1 MIKLL
6 QIPDDEKRNIYQAV
20 SNEIGVPP
28 QVVEKDV
35 WVTLMLRMVFSSE
48 LTPHLIFKGGT
59 SLSKAFD
66 LIKRFSEDIDL
77 GIDRRYLGFEGEL
90 SKGQIR
96 KLRRASH
103 TFVSGELIGILK
115 KQLDEYGVDDSLYE
129 LVVENTQISDQDPET
144 ILVNYKSLYEE
155 NEIPYLQPKVKI
167 EVSARSLIEPYQEV
181 ELQSWIDDQYPDAT
195 FTDGSFPVN
204 TTDPQKTFLE
214 KLILLHEEF
223 QKPKEKVRHFRM
235 SRHFYDIGQI
245 LKTEHSKLALEN
257 QELFESIIAHRK
269 ALTPIK
275 TTDYDTLTL
284 ESINI
289 VPPNEHLDNFKAD
302 YKEMIGSMIQGESGE
317 FEDLMNEILKKLN

>member
-1 MIKLL
+1 MIKFS
-6 QIPDDEKRNIYQAV
+6 QIPDDEKRKIYQDV

-28 QVVEKDV
+28 QAVEKDV

-48 LTPHLIFKGGT
+48 LAPYLIFKGGT

-103 TFVSGELIGILK
+103 TFVSGELMGILK
-115 KQLDEYGVDDSLYE
+115 KQLDEYGIDDSLYE

-195 FTDGSFPVN
+195 FTDGSFPVSA
-204 TTDPQKTFLE
+204 TDPQKTFLE

-245 LKTEHSKLALEN
+245 LKTEHGKLALEN

-269 ALTPIK
+269 ALTPMK
-275 TTDYDTLTL
+275 TTDYDTLNL

-289 VPPNEHLDNFKAD
+289 VPADEHLDNFKAD

-317 FEDLMNEILKKLN
+317 FEDLLNEILKKFK

>member
-1 MIKLL
+1 MNKFL
-6 QIPDDEKRNIYQAV
+6 QIPDGEKRKIFQDV

-28 QVVEKDV
+28 QAVEKDV
-35 WVTLMLRMVFSSE
+35 WVTLMLKMIFSSE
-48 LTPHLIFKGGT
+48 LAPHLIFKGGT

-77 GIDRRYLGFEGEL
+77 GIDRKHLGFEGEL

-103 TFVSGELIGILK
+103 TFVSSELMELLK
-115 KQLDEYGVDDSLYE
+115 KQLDEYGVAEDLYE

-144 ILVNYKSLYEE
+144 ILVNYKSLYQD
-155 NEIPYLQPKVKI
+155 NEISYLQPKVKI
-167 EVSARSLIEPYQEV
+167 EVSARSLIEPFQKV

-195 FTDGSFPVN
+195 FTEGSFPVSA
-204 TTDPQKTFLE
+204 TDPQKTCLE

-223 QKPKEKVRHFRM
+223 QKPTEKVRYFRM

-245 LKTEHSKLALEN
+245 LKTEHGKSALAN

-269 ALTPIK
+269 ALTPMK

-284 ESINI
+284 ETINI
-289 VPPNEHLDNFKAD
+289 VPPNKHLDNFKAD
-302 YKEMIGSMIQGESGE
+302 YKEMIGTMIQGISGE
-317 FEDLMNEILKKLN
+317 FEDLLNMILKKLK